1 MLSNGL
7 LSCWDYFGF
16 PFKFIPNI
24 FSKFSSV
31 FPFEVD
37 WIYGLFFLNMQL
49 SGAVFYLEA
58 FGVTGYTVLA
68 GLDITYALLSDFV
81 FSSGLTTTLIAEVFR
96 WNSNFF
102 GSLEKLGLK
111 VIWEKEPG
119 DFNLLCP

>member
-1 MLSNGL
+1 M
-7 LSCWDYFGF
+7 
-16 PFKFIPNI
+16 P
-24 FSKFSSV
+24 
-31 FPFEVD
+31 
-37 WIYGLFFLNMQL
+37 L

-68 GLDITYALLSDFV
+68 GLVITYALLSDLV

-111 VIWEKEPG
+111 VI
-119 DFNLLCP
+119 